1 LTAAGC
7 GAATSPGAA
16 PPTIQVVTALYPLA
30 QAIQQVGGSTV
41 SVIDVVPAGANPRTY
56 RLGPAQIAAVDHAAL
71 AVEVGGFQPSF
82 AAAAA
87 GARASVDVEA
97 RLATS
102 NPYIWLDPDLM
113 SRAVIVIGA
122 ALAAANPPAA
132 GVYRKNAQG
141 FAAEVRSTGI
151 DYESTLSTCP
161 RRTIATA
168 DGAFAA
174 IARQYDLSDLILGA
188 ATNPSPAQ
196 VAKAAQQITAAGIT
210 TVFSEPFVPSAT
222 VEAVASAA
230 HAKVRDLDP
239 LSGPPA
245 GGWPHHPD
253 YVQLLE
259 ENLGAL
265 SAALGCP
272 NNETGT

>member
-1 LTAAGC
+1 
-7 GAATSPGAA
+7 
-16 PPTIQVVTALYPLA
+16 
-30 QAIQQVGGSTV
+30 
-41 SVIDVVPAGANPRTY
+41 
-56 RLGPAQIAAVDHAAL
+56 
-71 AVEVGGFQPSF
+71 
-82 AAAAA
+82 
-87 GARASVDVEA
+87 
-97 RLATS
+97 
-102 NPYIWLDPDLM
+102 M

>member
-1 LTAAGC
+1 
-7 GAATSPGAA
+7 
-16 PPTIQVVTALYPLA
+16 
-30 QAIQQVGGSTV
+30 
-41 SVIDVVPAGANPRTY
+41 
-56 RLGPAQIAAVDHAAL
+56 
-71 AVEVGGFQPSF
+71 
-82 AAAAA
+82 
-87 GARASVDVEA
+87 
-97 RLATS
+97 
-102 NPYIWLDPDLM
+102 M

-196 VAKAAQQITAAGIT
+196 VAKAAQQVTAAGLT
-210 TVFSEPFVPSAT
+210 TVFSEPFVPVGHGRGGGIGRPRQGQGPRSAQRPAGGRMAT
-222 VEAVASAA
+222 PSRLCATAGRKPGRPERRPRLPQQ
-230 HAKVRDLDP
+230 RDRNVSDP
-239 LSGPPA
+239 LSAVSAWPA
-245 GGWPHHPD
+245 TAAAG
-253 YVQLLE
+253 VATAS
-259 ENLGAL
+259 LGVI
-265 SAALGCP
+265 
-272 NNETGT
+272 NVTGTDQARFPWASVTKVLTALAVWLAVEEGHRRVG